1 GGLSTADAELF
12 EDLAEETHGR
22 SPEGWVGI
30 VTIRH
35 GRAVFA
41 WCCDS
46 SLTRGSL
53 ARVRNRAGTAGP
65 RRAGCDVRGQ
75 GPRERIEDHATARA
89 VAQVLVHG
97 EPGPERERQALGQH
111 PHERLAAPGEGHL
124 AHPDARPGADQHQL
138 RVVAV
143 AADRE
148 GTAAGGAESPRGL

>member
-1 GGLSTADAELF
+1 AAEFGGELLARREAAVDVEQLEQVDDRRAPVELLGIRRGALLELGDDVDDRDRLRLRRAAGRCRAPRRGGGLDGRLGGLGTADAELF

-30 VTIRH
+30 ITIRH

-65 RRAGCDVRGQ
+65 SRAGGDVR
-75 GPRERIEDHATARA
+75 
-89 VAQVLVHG
+89 
-97 EPGPERERQALGQH
+97 
-111 PHERLAAPGEGHL
+111 
-124 AHPDARPGADQHQL
+124 
-138 RVVAV
+138 
-143 AADRE
+143 
-148 GTAAGGAESPRGL
+148 